1 MKYAEALDFMEQIG
15 KYGIVPGLEGIRE
28 LCRRLGDPQRE
39 LRFVHVAGT
48 NGKGSVCAYM
58 SAVLQCGG
66 YRVGKYTS
74 PAVLDWREEIQVN
87 GSYIAKAAV
96 GRYMEQ
102 LKAVCGEMA
111 AEGRP
116 HPTPFEV
123 KTAMAF
129 LYFRDKKCD
138 IVVMETG
145 MGGLLDATNVVE
157 DTCVAVLTSVSMDHM
172 GFLGKT
178 LPEIAAQKAGI
189 IKRGCHVVTAVQEPE
204 VMEVLAGRAAALGCP
219 LTVADARAAEHVRFG
234 LEKQRFD
241 YGGLKKLEITLAGQ
255 CQIENAVTALEGL
268 RALGIGA
275 LGGGEPGAGTLE
287 SREPEA
293 GALEGAEPEAGALE
307 SREPEDGALE
317 GAEPGAGALESREP
331 EDGAADGRAPEDE
344 EPGGRIRKREFP
356 VREERLRQG
365 MAQAVWPGRFA
376 VVGRKPCFIV
386 DGAHN
391 EDAARKLVQSLELY
405 FSGRRILYIMG
416 MLRDKEYGKVI
427 GLTHSLADQII
438 TVTPPG
444 NPRAMPAYEL
454 AAAVAQ
460 VHEKVTAA
468 DSLEEAVEMARLL
481 ADKEDVIVAFG
492 SLSYL
497 GRMLEIVG
505 GGIPTGELR

>member
-87 GSYIAKAAV
+87 GSYIAKVAV

-102 LKAVCGEMA
+102 LKAACGEMA

-219 LTVADARAAEHVRFG
+219 LTVADTRAAEHVRFG

-275 LGGGEPGAGTLE
+275 LGG
-287 SREPEA
+287 
-293 GALEGAEPEAGALE
+293 
-307 SREPEDGALE
+307 
-317 GAEPGAGALESREP
+317 AEPGAGALESREP
-331 EDGAADGRAPEDE
+331 EAGCLESREPGIGAADGRAPEDE

-356 VREERLRQG
+356 VTEEKLRQG
-365 MAQAVWPGRFA
+365 MAQAAWPGRFA
-376 VVGRKPCFIV
+376 VAGRKPCFIL

-391 EDAARKLVQSLELY
+391 EDAARKLAQSLELY

-427 GLTHSLADQII
+427 ELTHSLADQII

>member
-39 LRFVHVAGT
+39 LRFVHVACT

-307 SREPEDGALE
+307 SREPGI
-317 GAEPGAGALESREP
+317 
-331 EDGAADGRAPEDE
+331 GAADGRAPEDK

-376 VVGRKPCFIV
+376 VAGRKPCFIL

>member
-275 LGGGEPGAGTLE
+275 LGG
-287 SREPEA
+287 
-293 GALEGAEPEAGALE
+293 
-307 SREPEDGALE
+307 
-317 GAEPGAGALESREP
+317 AEPGAGALESREP
-331 EDGAADGRAPEDE
+331 GIGAADGRAPEDE

-356 VREERLRQG
+356 VTEERLRQG
-365 MAQAVWPGRFA
+365 MAQAIWPGRFA
-376 VVGRKPCFIV
+376 LVGRKPCFIL

-391 EDAARKLVQSLELY
+391 EDAARKLAQSLELY

-427 GLTHSLADQII
+427 ELTHSLADQII

>member
-275 LGGGEPGAGTLE
+275 LGG
-287 SREPEA
+287 
-293 GALEGAEPEAGALE
+293 
-307 SREPEDGALE
+307 
-317 GAEPGAGALESREP
+317 AEPGAGALESREP
-331 EDGAADGRAPEDE
+331 GIGAADGRAPEDK

-356 VREERLRQG
+356 VTEERLRQG
-365 MAQAVWPGRFA
+365 MAQAIWPGRFA
-376 VVGRKPCFIV
+376 LVGRKPCFIL

-391 EDAARKLVQSLELY
+391 EDAARKLAQSLELY

-427 GLTHSLADQII
+427 ELTHSLADQII

>member
-87 GSYIAKAAV
+87 GRLIPKAAV

-102 LKAVCGEMA
+102 LKAACGEMA

-275 LGGGEPGAGTLE
+275 L
-287 SREPEA
+287 
-293 GALEGAEPEAGALE
+293 
-307 SREPEDGALE
+307 E
-317 GAEPGAGALESREP
+317 GAEPGAGASESREP
-331 EDGAADGRAPEDE
+331 GIGAADGRAPEDKE
-344 EPGGRIRKREFP
+344 TGGRIRKREFP
-356 VREERLRQG
+356 VTEERLRQG

-376 VVGRKPCFIV
+376 VAGRKPCFIL

-391 EDAARKLVQSLELY
+391 EDAARKLAQSLELY

-505 GGIPTGELR
+505 G

>member
-102 LKAVCGEMA
+102 LKAACGEMA

-275 LGGGEPGAGTLE
+275 L
-287 SREPEA
+287 
-293 GALEGAEPEAGALE
+293 
-307 SREPEDGALE
+307 E
-317 GAEPGAGALESREP
+317 GAEPGAGASESREP
-331 EDGAADGRAPEDE
+331 GIGAADGRAPEDKE
-344 EPGGRIRKREFP
+344 TGGRIRKREFP
-356 VREERLRQG
+356 VTEERLRQG

-376 VVGRKPCFIV
+376 VAGRKPCFIL

-391 EDAARKLVQSLELY
+391 EDAARKLAQSLELY

-444 NPRAMPAYEL
+444 NPRAMSAYEL

>member
-219 LTVADARAAEHVRFG
+219 LTVADTRAAEHVRFG

-275 LGGGEPGAGTLE
+275 LGG
-287 SREPEA
+287 
-293 GALEGAEPEAGALE
+293 
-307 SREPEDGALE
+307 
-317 GAEPGAGALESREP
+317 AEPGAGALESREP
-331 EDGAADGRAPEDE
+331 EAGCLESREPGIGAADGRAPEDE

-356 VREERLRQG
+356 VTEEKLRQG
-365 MAQAVWPGRFA
+365 MAQAAWPGRFA
-376 VVGRKPCFIV
+376 VAGRKPCFIL

-391 EDAARKLVQSLELY
+391 EDAARKLAQSLELY

>member
-275 LGGGEPGAGTLE
+275 LGGAEPG
-287 SREPEA
+287 
-293 GALEGAEPEAGALE
+293 AGALE
-307 SREPEDGALE
+307 SREPEAGALE

-331 EDGAADGRAPEDE
+331 GIGAADGRAPEDE

>member
-275 LGGGEPGAGTLE
+275 LGGGEPGAG
-287 SREPEA
+287 
-293 GALEGAEPEAGALE
+293 ALE
-307 SREPEDGALE
+307 SREPGI
-317 GAEPGAGALESREP
+317 
-331 EDGAADGRAPEDE
+331 GAADGRAPEDE